1 MMSSDSPPPHH
12 HRFGISELLIALGIN
27 ILFALNLIAVK
38 VVVDASAPF
47 TAAALRMSIVAL
59 LCLPALR
66 LIKGRSLALAAYGVL
81 NGGLFLLILN
91 LAMANATNVSA
102 LAIAGQLG
110 VPFTLLLGAIVFGER
125 LSPVRI
131 LGVILAMVGVAVLGF
146 DPAIASELKAVAII
160 VFSALCWAVGALVQR
175 RLSGVTVMNT
185 QAWNGT
191 MATLV
196 LVPFA
201 FWFEPDAIA
210 RIPQMPTLPMAWL
223 AFSCVGST
231 IIGQGGLA
239 WLLQRHPLS
248 TVMPLMLAA
257 PVMSAIFASLY
268 FHTPFTIGRIV
279 GGLIALAGVT
289 ILTFSAP
296 KAVPP
301 PMD

>member
-1 MMSSDSPPPHH
+1 MMSPDSSSPQH
-12 HRFGISELLIALGIN
+12 HRFGVGELLIIFGIN

-47 TAAALRMSIVAL
+47 TAAAMRMSIVAL
-59 LCLPALR
+59 VCLPTLR
-66 LIKGRSLALAAYGVL
+66 LVKGRTLALAAYGVL

-91 LAMANATNVSA
+91 LAMANATNISA
-102 LAIAGQLG
+102 LAVAGQLG
-110 VPFTLLLGAIVFGER
+110 VPFTLLLGVIVYGEK

-131 LGVILAMVGVAVLGF
+131 IGVILALAGVVVLGF
-146 DPAIASELKAVAII
+146 DPAIATELKAVGII
-160 VFSALCWAVGALVQR
+160 VISAFCWAVGALIQR
-175 RLSGVTVMNT
+175 KLSGVSVMNT
-185 QAWNGT
+185 QAWNGL
-191 MATLV
+191 MAMPV

-210 RIPQMPTLPMAWL
+210 RIPQMPALPLAWL

-248 TVMPLMLAA
+248 TVMPFMLSA
-257 PVMSAIFASLY
+257 PVMSAILASLY
-268 FHTPFTIGRIV
+268 FHTPFTIGLIV

-296 KAVPP
+296 KSVPP